1 MRRRI
6 IGALGVLAI
15 GAVYNSCGP
24 PPIPLGGRI
33 TYAWGCRMEAPDHPM
48 CSGGTIVYS
57 GAPTLDNS
65 LRLDCSVT
73 NEMPGPTQVRF
84 FIARGGT
91 RFSDSV
97 GISVCGQLSAP
108 GAALTNGNVDI
119 NTGQPA
125 TGVLSM
131 VMRAQLGST
140 CEVVITERTGS
151 SFSGRI
157 RCNDAHDD
165 QVPYRNI
172 YIRGN
177 AMTEMAEFG
186 DFHFDSCAVRASSA
200 CQ

>member
-6 IGALGVLAI
+6 IDALGVLAI

-24 PPIPLGGRI
+24 PPVPLGGSI

-48 CSGGTIVYS
+48 CSGATIVYS
-57 GAPTLDNS
+57 GAPTLDNQ

-73 NEMPGPTQVRF
+73 NEMPGPTQIRF
-84 FIARGGT
+84 YIARGGT

-97 GISVCGQLSAP
+97 GVSVCGQLAAP
-108 GAALTNGNVDI
+108 GAALTDGNVDI

-125 TGVLSM
+125 TGVLST
-131 VMRAQLGST
+131 VMRAPLGST
-140 CEVVITERTGS
+140 CNVIVTDRTGA

-157 RCNDAHDD
+157 QCTDAHDD

-172 YIRGN
+172 YIHGTT
-177 AMTEMAEFG
+177 MTQTPEYG
-186 DFHFDSCAVRASSA
+186 DFHFDSCAVRDSPP